1 MAAASNWKGVARF
14 YKTVGIEP
22 TVSSPSASAPLTYS
36 ILIDGRRLRTNA
48 MNDLS
53 IPSQSLATAIA
64 CEFASVERR
73 VLPLSTPLFTLTCTA
88 IDSYAVEN
96 REEEDLREAEARA
109 YRIAAFDEAL
119 IRRGR
124 GMDAAETDAFIA
136 SAMATP
142 TQAASSPS
150 HADNM
155 SGRHASGAMTSA
167 SISGSNKLRDLCL
180 DHLETDSVCYR
191 VSTDAD
197 MADPTERLLR
207 KRQDKHY
214 GPLLKWWEDSFGST
228 LGVAEGF
235 GDMVHPEEAFMVAED
250 IVDTADPFL
259 KAVLAQVIGATKS
272 TVIAM
277 ALVHRAI
284 DVETAFAASR
294 VDEEF
299 QISENGFVED
309 GHDTAR
315 AQVQVALNAASTL
328 LWMLPSS
335 CTTPVPVPGRKDYA
349 SLLATQ
355 NEARKTRVLARRQK
369 EAELVAAARAKLRQ
383 QFIAELKAS
392 AVAKALK

>member
-1 MAAASNWKGVARF
+1 
-14 YKTVGIEP
+14 
-22 TVSSPSASAPLTYS
+22 
-36 ILIDGRRLRTNA
+36 
-48 MNDLS
+48 
-53 IPSQSLATAIA
+53 
-64 CEFASVERR
+64 
-73 VLPLSTPLFTLTCTA
+73 
-88 IDSYAVEN
+88 
-96 REEEDLREAEARA
+96 
-109 YRIAAFDEAL
+109 
-119 IRRGR
+119 
-124 GMDAAETDAFIA
+124 
-136 SAMATP
+136 
-142 TQAASSPS
+142 
-150 HADNM
+150 
-155 SGRHASGAMTSA
+155 MTSA

-235 GDMVHPEEAFMVAED
+235 GDMVHPEAAFMVAED

-392 AVAKALK
+392 AAAKALK